1 MEQGLTAIIDSMI
14 LGNVRRQGAG
24 VVPALFAMVLW
35 VSQPQPAEAAT
46 KRPKTPVMVGQEE
59 GLDACGSS
67 WMVTGL
73 SSGPSGFVSVRTSP
87 SAKAVELDRLRN
99 RFTVFGCEEKSGFL
113 GIVYDP
119 KGKLDC
125 GVGSPVAKL
134 MAYSGPCRSGWVS
147 KRFVTLMA
155 G

>member
-1 MEQGLTAIIDSMI
+1 MRSQS
-14 LGNVRRQGAG
+14 VRRTAVLAIHVVVFWG
-24 VVPALFAMVLW
+24 VTL
-35 VSQPQPAEAAT
+35 QPVEAAT

-59 GLDACGSS
+59 GFDACGST
-67 WMVTGL
+67 WKVIGL
-73 SSGPSGFVSVRTSP
+73 SNGASGFLSVRTSP

-99 RFTVFGCEEKSGFL
+99 GVFVAGCDDKSGFL

-119 KGKLDC
+119 TKKLDC

-134 MAYSGPCRSGWVS
+134 MAYNGPCRSGWVS
-147 KRFVTLMA
+147 KRFVTLIA